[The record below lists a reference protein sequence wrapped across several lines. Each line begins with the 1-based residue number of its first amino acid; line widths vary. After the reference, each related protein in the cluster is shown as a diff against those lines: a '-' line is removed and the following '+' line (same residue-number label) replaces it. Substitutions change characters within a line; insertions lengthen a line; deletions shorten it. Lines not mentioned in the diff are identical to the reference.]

1 VIKLGSLRRQ
11 DISRCVE
18 IEKQLFAGDDPWSAR
33 AFRSELDAGG
43 YYLGAYDGAAS
54 DSETAPDTVD
64 SPITDEDS
72 LVGYAGLA
80 VVGRPGE
87 FEASVHT
94 IGVDGPYQGRGIG
107 TALLRRLLARADELN
122 APVFLEV
129 RTDNDRA
136 VALYERHGFTRIGLR
151 KRYYQPSGADAYTM
165 KRVARAGEEAS

>member
-1 VIKLGSLRRQ
+1 MIRLGTLRRK
-11 DISRCVE
+11 DIVRCVE
-18 IEKQLFAGDDPWSAR
+18 LEKRLFAGDDPWSAR

-43 YYLGAYDGAAS
+43 YYLGAYD
-54 DSETAPDTVD
+54 DDV
-64 SPITDEDS
+64 

-80 VVGRPGE
+80 VVGRPGD

-94 IGVDGPYQGRGIG
+94 IGVDTTYQGQGIG
-107 TALLRRLLARADELN
+107 TALLRALLLRADELS

-151 KRYYQPSGADAYTM
+151 KRYYQPSVADAYTM
-165 KRVARAGEEAS
+165 RREARVGEEVS